1 LNPPLRRGTLPDTPE
16 AGATTYQGDLMSQT
30 NQAYDLEISSLRD
43 EELVVLAQECGYM
56 PARQELLRRCFEWE
70 MRLVTTLTR
79 AAHLQVADAED
90 AQGAAV
96 LSLLEAIA
104 RYDTGQLGRRNGRSF
119 RSFCA
124 VVLGDRFRD
133 FLRKLRSDSRRHVLT
148 PFEANLRT
156 ENSVRYRRDLYHGE
170 PPSGVEQDPARLAEL
185 REQAARLQLALARI
199 NDLSRSLW
207 EHLASGGPLVDF
219 AMQQGITYDGVRR
232 LRDQTCRDLKALLK
246 PGG

>member
-1 LNPPLRRGTLPDTPE
+1 
-16 AGATTYQGDLMSQT
+16 MSQA

-43 EELVVLAQECGYM
+43 EELVVLAQECGYL
-56 PARQELLRRCFEWE
+56 PARQELLRRCFAWV

-79 AAHLQVADAED
+79 SAQLQAADAED

-148 PFEANLRT
+148 PFEANPRT
-156 ENSVRYRRDLYHGE
+156 DTSVRCRRDLYLGE
-170 PPSGVEQDPARLAEL
+170 PPAGVDQDPARLAEL
-185 REQAARLQLALARI
+185 SERAARLHLALARL

-207 EHLASGGPLVDF
+207 EHLASDGRLVDF
-219 AMQQGITYDGVRR
+219 AKHHGLAYDGVRR